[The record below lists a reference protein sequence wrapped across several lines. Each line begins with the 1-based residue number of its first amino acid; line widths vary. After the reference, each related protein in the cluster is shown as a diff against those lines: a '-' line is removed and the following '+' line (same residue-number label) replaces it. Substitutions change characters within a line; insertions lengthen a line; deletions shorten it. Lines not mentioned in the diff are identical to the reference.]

1 MDEIFLIG
9 LGNPGKKY
17 SKSRH
22 NIGFL
27 LLENL
32 SKKYNSNFLLKDKLK
47 SSCSEFKIKN
57 STYRLFLP
65 NTFMNNSG
73 DAVRAIVDWYKINLD
88 QIFIIVDDKDLP
100 LGKIRFRKKGSSGG
114 HNGLKSI
121 IEKLQTHE
129 FNRIRIGI
137 GSPPSNKEI
146 KNFNTISHVLGNI
159 SLEEKLILD
168 KVYKRVIESLEQI
181 NIKKEEHIMSELNSF
196 DKDQI

>member
-1 MDEIFLIG
+1 MNEIYLIG

-17 SKSRH
+17 SNSRH

-27 LLENL
+27 LLENF

-47 SSCSEFKIKN
+47 SSCSEFQIN
-57 STYRLFLP
+57 DSNFRLFLP

-114 HNGLKSI
+114 HNGLKNI
-121 IEKLQTHE
+121 IEKMQTQN
-129 FNRIRIGI
+129 FNRVRIGI
-137 GSPPSNKEI
+137 GSPPSINGTN
-146 KNFNTISHVLGNI
+146 NFNTISHVLGNI
-159 SLEEKLILD
+159 SSEEKSILD
-168 KVYKRVIESLEQI
+168 KVYERVIESFEQL
-181 NIKKEEHIMSELNSF
+181 NNKKEELIINDLNSF
-196 DKDQI
+196 DKDKT